1 MSSDLERIE
10 AELKAIRLLL
20 EKRGTS
26 LEPMAVP
33 MEEAARL
40 LFCSARH
47 VSRLVKSGSLITVP
61 VGGLRRVP
69 MTEIRRIASAPEVGQ
84 PRGSSRRPTSS
95 MPESRPKSPRGFSA
109 ASFEAQF
116 RASKLS
122 KKKKR

>member
-40 LFCSARH
+40 LFCSAKH

-69 MTEIRRIASAPEVGQ
+69 MTEIRRITSAPEVGQ
-84 PRGSSRRPTSS
+84 RQEPLRRQ
-95 MPESRPKSPRGFSA
+95 PKYSA
-109 ASFEAQF
+109 AMNEAEYL
-116 RASKLS
+116 KLRGRVKP
-122 KKKKR
+122 KKPKR